1 MLMIKWLALFIS
13 PPSSLPLH
21 RYKVGTNTSG
31 NIKGTAHTSG
41 NIKGTA
47 HTSGNIKRT
56 AHTSGIIKGTA
67 TTFGK
72 IKETVHIESEVH
84 SL

>member
-13 PPSSLPLH
+13 PPSSRPLH
-21 RYKVGTNTSG
+21 RYKVGTN
-31 NIKGTAHTSG
+31 TSG